1 MQLDGTRAL
10 VCGATGVLG
19 GRIAQALVDA
29 GANVAVAGRDAT
41 RLSAIAEVCGTA
53 PLSFDIVDAD
63 SCRETV
69 ETAART
75 LGGLDLLVVA
85 TGVAGFGPAIE
96 ADAAVVEELFA
107 VNTLGPMALVRAAAP
122 HLTQGG
128 GAVVVLS
135 AVLADV
141 PTAQMAEYGASKS
154 ALASWL
160 EVVRRE
166 NRRSFRVLDI
176 RPPHVDTGL
185 ADRALAGQPP
195 KMPAGFP
202 VEELVTA
209 IIEAIRAE
217 AREVAY
223 DFTTR
228 QLRSK

>member
-1 MQLDGTRAL
+1 
-10 VCGATGVLG
+10 
-19 GRIAQALVDA
+19 
-29 GANVAVAGRDAT
+29 VAVAGRDAT

-63 SCRETV
+63 ACRETV
-69 ETAART
+69 ASAART
-75 LGGLDLLVVA
+75 MGGLDLLVVA

-122 HLTQGG
+122 HLAQGG
-128 GAVVVLS
+128 TVAVLS

-154 ALASWL
+154 ALAAWL

-166 NRRSFRVLDI
+166 NRRTFRVLDI

-185 ADRALAGQPP
+185 AERALAGQPP
-195 KMPAGFP
+195 KLPAGFP

-209 IIEAIRAE
+209 IIEAIRGE
-217 AREVAY
+217 AREIVY

-228 QLRSK
+228 QLISS